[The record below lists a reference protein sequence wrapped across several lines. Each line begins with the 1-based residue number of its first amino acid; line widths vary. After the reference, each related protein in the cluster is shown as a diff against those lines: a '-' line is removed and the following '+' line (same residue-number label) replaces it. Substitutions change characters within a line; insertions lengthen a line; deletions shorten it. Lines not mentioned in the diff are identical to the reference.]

1 MNIKLSHNDLGYFLQ
16 LPGGVFQ
23 ALPSDHPA
31 ISHGTVIIREPIN
44 PNFWDDRYIGT
55 EVRTSLCPVQVLGGN
70 ILGAALPTTEFVQ
83 LRNGRLVPAPEPEFH
98 V

>member
-1 MNIKLSHNDLGYFLQ
+1 MITDFPHNDLGYFLQ
-16 LPGGVFQ
+16 LPGGVLQ

-31 ISHGTVIIREPIN
+31 IN

-70 ILGAALPTTEFVQ
+70 ILGAALPTTEFVR
-83 LRNGRLVPAPEPEFH
+83 LKNGRLVPAPEPEFH